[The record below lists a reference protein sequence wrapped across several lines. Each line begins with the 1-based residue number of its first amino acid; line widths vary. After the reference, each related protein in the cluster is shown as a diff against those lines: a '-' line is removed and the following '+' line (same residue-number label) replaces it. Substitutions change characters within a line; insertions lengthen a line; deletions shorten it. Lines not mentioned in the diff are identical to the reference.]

1 MPAFN
6 LDLASSDGNYIPC
19 NKMQAKLGNSPF
31 PVRLSAGNVYRSIGC
46 SQIVKRDNVEALS
59 LRHNHQF
66 RDLKGKNVLKGRTCS
81 NVFIKELPSPQRVK
95 SQEGVL
101 VNCHLHDNRN
111 RTDWKQIWEP
121 LIRNNQRKYI

>member
-59 LRHNHQF
+59 LRQTS
-66 RDLKGKNVLKGRTCS
+66 L
-81 NVFIKELPSPQRVK
+81 VK
-95 SQEGVL
+95 
-101 VNCHLHDNRN
+101 
-111 RTDWKQIWEP
+111 KKK
-121 LIRNNQRKYI
+121 RKRKK